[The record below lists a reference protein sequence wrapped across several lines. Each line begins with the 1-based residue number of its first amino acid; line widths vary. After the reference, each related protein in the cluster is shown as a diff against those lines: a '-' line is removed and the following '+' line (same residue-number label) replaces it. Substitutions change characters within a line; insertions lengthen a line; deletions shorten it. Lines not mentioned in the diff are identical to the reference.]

1 MKQGGEGLNI
11 VDNEEEEDDDDEDL
25 VEKAT
30 LPDIRESVNK
40 FHLHQQQTSPHNE
53 PHRIG
58 RTRKTPR
65 SLDAF
70 KGIQN

>member
-1 MKQGGEGLNI
+1 MNI
-11 VDNEEEEDDDDEDL
+11 VDNEEEEDDDEDL
-25 VEKAT
+25 VEKRT

-40 FHLHQQQTSPHNE
+40 FHQHQQQTSPKGE
-53 PHRIG
+53 PHRVG
-58 RTRKTPR
+58 RARKTPR